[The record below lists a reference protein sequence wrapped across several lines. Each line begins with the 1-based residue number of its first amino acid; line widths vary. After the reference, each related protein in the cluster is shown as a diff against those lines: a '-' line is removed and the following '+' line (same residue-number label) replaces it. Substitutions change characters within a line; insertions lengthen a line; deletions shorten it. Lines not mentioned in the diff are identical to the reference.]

1 MTVSAEVWTLS
12 RSYFERFQNPDGG
25 WPYTPLKNQST
36 GSMTCAGISSL
47 IITGSKRYDGLEF
60 LQGEK
65 IVDCGKGGFNP
76 KLMKGLDWLAG
87 NFQVGQNIRQGQ
99 MWKYYYLYALER
111 AGRLSGVRFFGANDW
126 YRLGAEELVHDQ
138 NPLSGFWRGATQENE
153 LIATSFALLFLSKGR
168 SPVLVNKLRHQ
179 PFNDWNH
186 DIDDVRNIVGVV
198 SRDWKSLLTWQV
210 VDPHQSTVKDL
221 LQAPIVFFNGHRAPE
236 FTALAKQNIREYVE
250 QSGFI
255 FADACCGDK
264 DFDRGFRILM
274 KEIFPEEEFQLKP
287 LSPDHPVW
295 RANHMLSPKYTR
307 SGALS
312 TAAERSSSTRRRISP
327 ASGTSRN
334 AAPPIRRSSARSR
347 SGRM

>member
-1 MTVSAEVWTLS
+1 M
-12 RSYFERFQNPDGG
+12 
-25 WPYTPLKNQST
+25 
-36 GSMTCAGISSL
+36 
-47 IITGSKRYDGLEF
+47 
-60 LQGEK
+60 
-65 IVDCGKGGFNP
+65 
-76 KLMKGLDWLAG
+76 
-87 NFQVGQNIRQGQ
+87 
-99 MWKYYYLYALER
+99 
-111 AGRLSGVRFFGANDW
+111 
-126 YRLGAEELVHDQ
+126 
-138 NPLSGFWRGATQENE
+138 
-153 LIATSFALLFLSKGR
+153 
-168 SPVLVNKLRHQ
+168 LVNKLRHQ

-264 DFDRGFRILM
+264 EFDRGFRILM

-295 RANHMLSPKYTR
+295 RANHMLSPEVHPLWGIEHGCRTVVIYSPEDLSCFWNQSER
-307 SGALS
+307 SPANPAVIRSNKVGQNVIDYATGREMPPDKLVIRETHNLKMDSPQRGALRIAKLKHGGDWNIAPQAIPNLMDALAS
-312 TAAERSSSTRRRISP
+312 RLSASKSS
-327 ASGTSRN
+327 
-334 AAPPIRRSSARSR
+334 
-347 SGRM
+347 